1 MGDGP
6 VFGEL
11 QLGGRGRRRVWAA
24 LALSV
29 TLLAGAPL
37 AEAQQQSL
45 LEYPSIH
52 SPRVGLD
59 GMVVSQNEMAS
70 AIGAKVLAEGGNAV
84 DAAVAVGFALAVTLP
99 RAGNIG
105 GDGFMTAYLA
115 DQKKVTVIDFRSVA
129 PRAAKPDMF
138 IDQEGEE
145 RPEASVGYRAAAVP
159 GTVAGLWMA
168 HRRYGRTSWDKLVAP
183 ATALARDGTV
193 LSADEAFVFGWGRKR
208 LQASSTAMAAF
219 FKTDGSAYKAGE
231 RLRQPQLAWTL
242 GQIARGGADAFYRG
256 EVATRIEADM
266 RRKGGLI
273 TREDLAAYAAVEREP
288 LVGTY
293 RGTTVYTPPPA
304 SGGAAL
310 LLMLNILENF
320 DLSGMSVG
328 SAESLHLLAETMR
341 LGHRDRVRHLGDT
354 DFAKVPLTGMTSKAY
369 AAERA
374 KLIDLRKASDDAG
387 VRAGDPFAYES
398 PSTTHYS
405 VADRY
410 GNVVS
415 VTYTLG
421 SDFGSGAMIDGT
433 GILLN
438 NQMNNFSHEREFR
451 AARSGDPEPPNAMR
465 PGKRMISTM
474 MPTLVFR
481 DGKPWLALGTPG
493 GGRIINTVLQVLVNV
508 VDFRL
513 NIDEATHQTRISQGE
528 GSLEIEPN
536 FNPDTLALLRQ
547 KGHRIRQSDTM
558 GSAQSI
564 AIEDGYFF
572 GAPDP
577 RRPGAA
583 AVAP

>member
-1 MGDGP
+1 MNFSCAI
-6 VFGEL
+6 VKARFGT
-11 QLGGRGRRRVWAA
+11 RIWAA
-24 LALSV
+24 LALSL
-29 TLLAGAPL
+29 TLWAGGPL

-52 SPRVGLD
+52 SPRVGLQ
-59 GMVVSQNEMAS
+59 GMVVSQNETAS
-70 AIGAKVLAEGGNAV
+70 AIGAKVLAEGGNAI

-115 DQKKVTVIDFRSVA
+115 NEKKVTVIDFRSVA
-129 PRAAKPDMF
+129 PLTAKLDMF
-138 IDQEGEE
+138 VDARGKE

-168 HRRYGRTSWDKLVAP
+168 HQKYGLNHWGKLVAP
-183 ATALARDGTV
+183 ATALARDGLV
-193 LSADEAFVFGWGRKR
+193 LSTDEAFVFDWGRKR
-208 LQASSTAMAAF
+208 LEASATAKAAF
-219 FKTDGSAYKAGE
+219 FKADGGAFKAGE
-231 RLRQPQLAWTL
+231 CLQQPQLAWTL
-242 GQIARGGADAFYRG
+242 EQVAKGGAEAFYRG

-266 RRKGGLI
+266 RRNGGLI
-273 TREDLAAYAAVEREP
+273 TREDLAAYRAIERTP

-320 DLSGMSVG
+320 DLSRMSAG

-341 LGHRDRVRHLGDT
+341 LGHRDRVRHFGDT
-354 DFAKVPLTGMTSKAY
+354 AFADVPLTGITSKAY
-369 AAERA
+369 AAERS
-374 KLIDLRKASDDAG
+374 KLINTRQANDDDDI
-387 VRAGDPFAYES
+387 RAGDPFAYES
-398 PSTTHYS
+398 QSTTHYS
-405 VADRY
+405 VADRF

-451 AARSGDPEPPNAMR
+451 AAESNDPEPVNAMR
-465 PGKRMISTM
+465 PGKRMMSTM

-513 NIDEATHQTRISQGE
+513 NIDEATHQARISQGD
-528 GSLEIEPN
+528 GPLEVEPN
-536 FNPDTLALLRQ
+536 FNPDTLELLRK
-547 KGHRIRQSDTM
+547 KGHRIKRSDTM

-564 AIEDGYFF
+564 ALENGYFF

-583 AVAP
+583 AIAP

>member
-11 QLGGRGRRRVWAA
+11 QSGGRGRRHAWAA
-24 LALSV
+24 VALSV

-45 LEYPSIH
+45 LEYPSVH

-138 IDQEGEE
+138 IDQEGKE

-528 GSLEIEPN
+528 GPLEIEPN

>member
-1 MGDGP
+1 MGYGP
-6 VFGEL
+6 VFGNL
-11 QLGGRGRRRVWAA
+11 RSGGRGRNRGWTA
-24 LALSV
+24 LALSL
-29 TLLAGAPL
+29 TLLAGAPS

-70 AIGAKVLAEGGNAV
+70 AIGAKVLAEGGNAI

-129 PRAAKPDMF
+129 PRAAKLDMF
-138 IDQEGEE
+138 VDQEGEE

-168 HRRYGRTSWDKLVAP
+168 HRRYGRASWDKLVAP

-208 LQASSTAMAAF
+208 LQASDTAMAAF
-219 FKTDGSAYKAGE
+219 FKPGGNAYKAGE
-231 RLRQPQLAWTL
+231 RLHQPQLAWTL
-242 GQIARGGADAFYRG
+242 ERIAAGGADAFYRG
-256 EVATRIEADM
+256 EIAARIDADM

-273 TREDLAAYAAVEREP
+273 TREDLAAYQAVEREP

-293 RGTTVYTPPPA
+293 RGTTVYTSPPA

-320 DLSGMSVG
+320 DLSRMSAG

-354 DFAKVPLTGMTSKAY
+354 GFAKVPLTGMTSKAY

-374 KLIDLRKASDDAG
+374 KLIDLRRASDDAE
-387 VRAGDPFAYES
+387 VRAGDPFAHES

-405 VADRY
+405 VADRH

-438 NQMNNFSHEREFR
+438 NQMSNFSHEREFR

-465 PGKRMISTM
+465 PGKRMMSTM

-513 NIDEATHQTRISQGE
+513 NIDEATHQARISQGE
-528 GSLEIEPN
+528 GPLEIEPN